1 MATKTF
7 EIRENYVTRVEGHAN
22 IWAEVKDGKVTG
34 CKLEVPESPRLFEA
48 FARGRE
54 WWEMH
59 WIIARICG
67 ICNHAHQLTSL
78 RATED
83 ALKVKISDQTYWLR
97 TLVDDAEQLESHIL
111 HTAYLVAPDLFK
123 AKSVIPLVAVA
134 PEVVK
139 AALRLKRTANDMLLM
154 LTGFEVHCM
163 RMVVGGFTLFP
174 TKDELKKMRQ
184 ALDDRWDDFMLIGKT
199 VLSVAD
205 QLPKFNRET
214 EYISLKHDSEF
225 PFYDGKIYSSDT
237 KKTYENSE
245 YEKVVNEFVVPW
257 STCKRA
263 KLSRSSFAVGAL
275 ARCNN
280 NPDLL
285 KSGAAATVAK
295 MFGYAGVATNPF
307 LNSVCQLVE
316 TALCWE
322 RAKKLL
328 DKFIA
333 SGIENEP
340 PVKPNLK
347 NAGRGFG
354 ATEAPRGLLIHDY
367 TYDKTGKCVKANCVI
382 PTNLNSGNM
391 EDDLKALVA
400 QMVDA
405 GKSPEDI
412 KFVLEMLVRA
422 YDPCF
427 SCSVHLIEK

>member
-22 IWAEVKDGKVTG
+22 IWVQVTDGKVTG
-34 CKLEVPESPRLFEA
+34 CKLEVPESPRMFES
-48 FARGRE
+48 FVRGRE
-54 WWEMH
+54 WWELH
-59 WIIARICG
+59 WITARICG

-83 ALKVKISDQTYWLR
+83 AFKIKISDQTYALR
-97 TLVDDAEQLESHIL
+97 VLVDDAEQLESHIL

-134 PEVVK
+134 PEVIK
-139 AALRLKRTANDMLLM
+139 AALRLKRMANDMFLY

-163 RMVVGGFTLFP
+163 RMCVGGFTMFP

-184 ALDDRWDDFMLIGKT
+184 TLDDRMPDFQLLAET
-199 VLSVAD
+199 VLSVAGK
-205 QLPKFNRET
+205 LPAFNRET
-214 EYISLKHDSEF
+214 EYISLKGDKEF
-225 PFYDGKIYSSDT
+225 PFYDGKLYSSDT
-237 KKTYENSE
+237 KKAYDNSE
-245 YEKVVNEFVVPW
+245 YEGVVNEFVVPW
-257 STCKRA
+257 STAKRA
-263 KLSRSSFAVGAL
+263 KNKRSSFAVGAL
-275 ARCNN
+275 SRCNN

-285 KSGAAATVAK
+285 KTGLAAEVAK
-295 MFGYAGVATNPF
+295 KFGYKAVATNPF

-322 RAKKLL
+322 RAKKIL
-328 DKFIA
+328 DKLIA
-333 SGIENEP
+333 DGIEKEP
-340 PVKPNLK
+340 PLKPNFK
-347 NAGRGFG
+347 NAGRGIG
-354 ATEAPRGLLIHDY
+354 ITEAPRGLLIHDY
-367 TYDKTGKCVKANCVI
+367 TYDKNGKCVKANCVI
-382 PTNLNSGNM
+382 PTNLNTGNM
-391 EDDLKALVA
+391 EDDLKALVPEL
-400 QMVDA
+400 VDQ